1 MDSKGFARRQNMAK
15 EPGQKLRI
23 LRLAD
28 IFREYTDETH
38 GLSRARIEEMLR
50 EYNISVER
58 KTFYEDIKLLCDYGM
73 EILSYIEK
81 HTHYYY
87 LSTRKFELPELKL
100 LVDSVQSAR
109 FITEKKSS
117 ELIRKLE
124 TLTSIHNAR
133 QLHRQVIISG
143 RVKTV
148 NERIFYNVDDIH
160 TAVGRN
166 AQITFRYCQWSVS
179 KTLEPRRGGSLYQV
193 SPWEL
198 VWDDEN
204 YYLVAFDSK
213 AADFR
218 HFRVDKMTDISV
230 TDLPR
235 DGREYYDKID
245 MAHYRSAHFGM
256 FSGEEVSVALLCRNE
271 LIGVIIDRF
280 GTDIPII
287 PKDSGYFTTHINVVV
302 SQQFI
307 GWLVGIGEGIT
318 VLSPDSVVQRLQAE
332 AERLKRL
339 YPQDIPM

>member
-1 MDSKGFARRQNMAK
+1 MAK
-15 EPGQKLRI
+15 SSNQKTKLLHLYQILLRQ
-23 LRLAD
+23 
-28 IFREYTDETH
+28 TDEDHPITVAQIIQEL
-38 GLSRARIEEMLR
+38 GKYGIKA
-50 EYNISVER
+50 ER
-58 KTFYEDIKLLCDYGM
+58 KSIYDDLESLRQFGLDVQC
-73 EILSYIEK
+73 
-81 HTHYYY
+81 
-87 LSTRKFELPELKL
+87 RKGKTAGWFVGERDFQLPELKL
-100 LVDSVQSAR
+100 LMDAVQSSR
-109 FITEKKSS
+109 FITQKKSDA
-117 ELIRKLE
+117 LIRKLE
-124 TLTSIHNAR
+124 GLASVHQAR
-133 QLHRQVIISG
+133 QLQRQVYVSG
-143 RVKTV
+143 RIKLM
-148 NERIFYNVDDIH
+148 NESIYYNVDKLH
-160 TAVGRN
+160 TAVSGQR
-166 AQITFRYCQWSVS
+166 AITFKYFDYDLERKKVFRREGRRY
-179 KTLEPRRGGSLYQV
+179 TV
-193 SPWEL
+193 SPYGLIWNN
-198 VWDDEN
+198 EN

-218 HFRVDKMTDISV
+218 HFRVDNMTDISV
-230 TDLPR
+230 TDLLR

-318 VLSPDSVVQRLQAE
+318 VLSPDSVLQRLQAE